1 MFIWLLHL
9 KINKFSFC
17 SCTSSMKKCVIN
29 IASHHMS
36 SKMRARHKHAT
47 WQQNNILISSQ
58 IQNNENLNV
67 KMIIRSKKR
76 QIINSNLEKQAKKL
90 TSSDK
95 RIKNKTSWAD
105 LKRNKIKRKKMVW
118 KSTIHEALHN
128 IQL

>member
-1 MFIWLLHL
+1 M
-9 KINKFSFC
+9 
-17 SCTSSMKKCVIN
+17 CTSSMKKCVIN

-47 WQQNNILISSQ
+47 WQQNNIVISSQ

-105 LKRNKIKRKKMVW
+105 LKRNKIKRKKNGLKKYNTW
-118 KSTIHEALHN
+118 GFAQYTIVIFVKRVSPWLQN
-128 IQL
+128 LV